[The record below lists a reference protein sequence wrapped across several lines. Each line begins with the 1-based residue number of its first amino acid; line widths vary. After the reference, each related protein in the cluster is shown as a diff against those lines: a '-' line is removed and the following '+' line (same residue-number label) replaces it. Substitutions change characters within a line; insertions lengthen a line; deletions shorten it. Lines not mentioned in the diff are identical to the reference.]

1 MMMMMILLLLSCAA
15 NVLQGIRH
23 EKSVAACVVSLLESL
38 LIATYGT

>member
-1 MMMMMILLLLSCAA
+1 MMMMMILLSFYNAA

-23 EKSVAACVVSLLESL
+23 EKSVAACDVSLLESL